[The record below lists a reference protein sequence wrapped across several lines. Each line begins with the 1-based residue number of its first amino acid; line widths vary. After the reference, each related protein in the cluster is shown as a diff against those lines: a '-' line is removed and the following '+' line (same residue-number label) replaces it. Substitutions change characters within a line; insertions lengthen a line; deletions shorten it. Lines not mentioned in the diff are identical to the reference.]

1 MTEVTTGPAAAK
13 PRKLGPCLRLP
24 RGASKEDLKVM
35 HRMRMDRRKAMRAAR
50 HADYLRSKRAKQVA
64 QWAAWVRTH
73 WHKSIWPAAKV
84 ERRAARAGA

>member
-24 RGASKEDLKVM
+24 RGASKEDRKAM
-35 HRMRMDRRKAMRAAR
+35 HRLRMDRRKALRDAR
-50 HADYLRSKRAKQVA
+50 HADYLRSRRAKDVA
-64 QWAAWVRTH
+64 RWAAWVRTV

-84 ERRAARAGA
+84 ERRRQGAGA

>member
-24 RGASKEDLKVM
+24 RGASKEDRQAM
-35 HRMRMDRRKAMRAAR
+35 HRMRMDRRKALREAR
-50 HADYLRSKRAKQVA
+50 HAEYLRSRRHKDVQR
-64 QWAAWVRTH
+64 WAAWVRTN